1 MKTIKELAEEL
12 GVSKQTIRNTI
23 AKLGLQSSLRKSKN
37 AFAIDKKQEYLI
49 KRELLDNYEDEN
61 ANQNAKKFANTL
73 QSDLQFNLRLFESQI
88 EEKDKQLEQKDKQ
101 IEQLQKL
108 LDQQQQ
114 LQLNTQKKLDQILMI
129 EENNK
134 EKEPTQ
140 DTPNEKKSFWKF
152 WK

>member
-23 AKLGLQSSLRKSKN
+23 ANLGLQSSLRKSKN
-37 AFAIDKKQEYLI
+37 AFVIDKKQETII

-61 ANQNAKKFANTL
+61 ANQNEKKFANTL
-73 QSDLQFNLRLFESQI
+73 QTSFQFSLRLFESQI

-129 EENNK
+129 EENHK
-134 EKEPTQ
+134 EKELPQ
-140 DTPNEKKSFWKF
+140 DPPNEKKSFWKF
-152 WK
+152 WE

>member
-37 AFAIDKKQEYLI
+37 AFTIDKKQEILI

-61 ANQNAKKFANTL
+61 ANQNVKKFANTL
-73 QSDLQFNLRLFESQI
+73 QSDLQFSLRLFESQI
-88 EEKDKQLEQKDKQ
+88 EEKNKQLEQKDKQ

-114 LQLNTQKKLDQILMI
+114 LQLKTQNQLDQLQLEYKQ
-129 EENNK
+129 EE
-134 EKEPTQ
+134 PQGTS
-140 DTPNEKKSFWKF
+140 NEKKSFWKF